1 MADGRGPR
9 IDLHSHAGR
18 CFLAGLPAGHSLVAT
33 MGAAAV
39 ADAVR
44 AARAAGMTALVLAAV
59 ADFAV
64 LRPDP
69 ATGLRAHR
77 GFHAGEAYA
86 DYQRQLAGIR
96 EAAAEAGAEVAA
108 SAADLDRAARDR
120 RTAVL
125 LGCEG
130 GDFLEG
136 DLRRLEEARAAG
148 LTVLTLVHYRV
159 NEIGDVQTEASAH
172 NGLSRFGRDVVAEC
186 NRLGIVVDCAHASLA
201 TTMAVLEASS
211 QPVIISHGQLG
222 PDSSGADSSDMGHP
236 RLMTA
241 AHAAAVAGAGG
252 LVGAWPCGITSRSL
266 ADFGTEIT
274 RLAEA
279 VGPGHVA
286 LGTDLDGNYRP
297 VLTSYDQLDDLGI
310 LLRDRG
316 LPAAH
321 VHQILGGNAL
331 NLLNHV
337 LLPVFTPAKPDCQA
351 VLHGGSVESWGGG
364 ASCPRIMSTST
375 AASTWPGPSR

>member
-1 MADGRGPR
+1 VRSNAVNDRFQGADRGPR
-9 IDLHSHAGR
+9 VDLHSHAGR
-18 CFLAGLPAGHSLVAT
+18 CFLAGLPAGHPGVAA

-39 ADAVR
+39 ADAIR

-77 GFHAGEAYA
+77 DFRAGEAYA
-86 DYQRQLAGIR
+86 DTQRQLAGIR
-96 EAAAEAGAEVAA
+96 QAVAEAGAEVAT
-108 SAADLDRAARDR
+108 SAADLNRSIGDG

-136 DLRRLEEARAAG
+136 DLGRLEEARAAG

-159 NEIGDVQTEASAH
+159 SDIGDVQTEKPVH
-172 NGLSRFGRDVVAEC
+172 DGLSRFGREVVGEC
-186 NRLGIVVDCAHASLA
+186 NRLGIVVDCAHASFA

-222 PDSSGADSSDMGHP
+222 YSATTHP

-241 AHAAAVAGAGG
+241 QHAAAVAEAGG

-266 ADFGTEIT
+266 ADFGTEII

-279 VGPGHVA
+279 AGPDHVA
-286 LGTDLDGNYRP
+286 FGTDLDGNYRP
-297 VLTSYDQLDDLGI
+297 VLTSYDQIDDLTG

-316 LPAAH
+316 LPTPR
-321 VHQILGGNAL
+321 VQQILGGNAMEFL
-331 NLLNHV
+331 GRV
-337 LLPVFTPAKPDCQA
+337 L
-351 VLHGGSVESWGGG
+351 
-364 ASCPRIMSTST
+364 
-375 AASTWPGPSR
+375 

>member
-1 MADGRGPR
+1 MKPR
-9 IDLHSHAGR
+9 VDLHSHAGR
-18 CFLAGLPAGHSLVAT
+18 CFLAGLPAGHSAAAAL
-33 MGAAAV
+33 GAPAV

-44 AARAAGMTALVLAAV
+44 SAQAAGMTALVLAAV

-77 GFHAGEAYA
+77 DFRPGEAYA
-86 DYQRQLAGIR
+86 DTQRQLAGIR
-96 EAAAEAGAEVAA
+96 QAVAEAGAEIAT
-108 SAADLDRAARDR
+108 SADDLNRSIGDG

-136 DLRRLEEARAAG
+136 DLGRLEEARAAG
-148 LTVLTLVHYRV
+148 LVVLTLVHYRV
-159 NEIGDVQTEASAH
+159 SDIGDVQTENPVHA
-172 NGLSRFGRDVVAEC
+172 GLSRFGREVVAEC
-186 NRLGIVVDCAHASLA
+186 NRLGIVVDCAHASFA
-201 TTMAVLEASS
+201 TTMAVLETSS

-222 PDSSGADSSDMGHP
+222 YSDTAHP
-236 RLMTA
+236 RLMNVQ
-241 AHAAAVAGAGG
+241 HAAAVAAAGG

-266 ADFGTEIT
+266 ADFGTEIL

-279 VGPGHVA
+279 AGPDHVA

-297 VLTSYDQLDDLGI
+297 VLTGYDQLDDLVG

-316 LPAAH
+316 LPPDR
-321 VHQILGGNAL
+321 VHQILGGNAME
-331 NLLNHV
+331 LLDRV
-337 LLPVFTPAKPDCQA
+337 L
-351 VLHGGSVESWGGG
+351 
-364 ASCPRIMSTST
+364 
-375 AASTWPGPSR
+375 

>member
-1 MADGRGPR
+1 MADGYYR

-18 CFLAGLPAGHSLVAT
+18 CFLAGLPAGHPVVAA
-33 MGAAAV
+33 MGVAAV

-44 AARAAGMTALVLAAV
+44 AAQGAGMTALVLSAV

-77 GFHAGEAYA
+77 NFRAGEAYA
-86 DYQRQLAGIR
+86 GTQRQLAGIR
-96 EAAAEAGAEVAA
+96 QAVAEAGAEVAA
-108 SAADLDRAARDR
+108 SAADLDRAARDG

-136 DLRRLEEARAAG
+136 DLGRLEGARAAG

-159 NEIGDVQTEASAH
+159 SDIGDVQTEKPVHA
-172 NGLSRFGRDVVAEC
+172 GLSRFGREVVAEC
-186 NRLGIVVDCAHASLA
+186 NRLGIVVDCAHASFA

-222 PDSSGADSSDMGHP
+222 HADTGHSDTGHP
-236 RLMTA
+236 RLMSVQ
-241 AHAAAVAGAGG
+241 HATAVAEAGG

-266 ADFGTEIT
+266 ADFGTEII

-279 VGPGHVA
+279 AGPDHVA

-297 VLTSYDQLDDLGI
+297 VLTGYDQLDDLTG

-316 LPAAH
+316 LPPARIQ
-321 VHQILGGNAL
+321 QILGGNAL
-331 NLLNHV
+331 EFLGRV
-337 LLPVFTPAKPDCQA
+337 L
-351 VLHGGSVESWGGG
+351 
-364 ASCPRIMSTST
+364 
-375 AASTWPGPSR
+375 

>member
-1 MADGRGPR
+1 MPGGAAVDDNGLVSADREPR
-9 IDLHSHAGR
+9 VDLHSHAGR
-18 CFLAGLPAGHSLVAT
+18 CFLAGLPAGHSAVAT

-39 ADAVR
+39 ADAIR
-44 AARAAGMTALVLAAV
+44 AARGAGMTALVLAAV

-64 LRPDP
+64 LRSDP

-77 GFHAGEAYA
+77 DFRVGEAYA
-86 DYQRQLAGIR
+86 DTQRQLAGIR
-96 EAAAEAGAEVAA
+96 QAVAEAGAEVAA
-108 SAADLDRAARDR
+108 SAADLDRAARDG

-136 DLRRLEEARAAG
+136 DLGRLEEARAAG

-159 NEIGDVQTEASAH
+159 SDIGDVQTEKPVHA
-172 NGLSRFGRDVVAEC
+172 GLSRFGREVVAEC
-186 NRLGIVVDCAHASLA
+186 NRLGIVVDCAHASFA

-222 PDSSGADSSDMGHP
+222 HAEAGHPDTGHP
-236 RLMTA
+236 RLMSA
-241 AHAAAVAGAGG
+241 QHAAAVAEVGG

-266 ADFGTEIT
+266 ADFGAEVI

-279 VGPGHVA
+279 AGPDHVA
-286 LGTDLDGNYRP
+286 IGTDLDGNYRP
-297 VLTSYDQLDDLGI
+297 VLTSYDQLDDLTV

-316 LPAAH
+316 LPTARI
-321 VHQILGGNAL
+321 HQILGGNAME
-331 NLLNHV
+331 LLGRV
-337 LLPVFTPAKPDCQA
+337 L
-351 VLHGGSVESWGGG
+351 
-364 ASCPRIMSTST
+364 
-375 AASTWPGPSR
+375 

>member
-1 MADGRGPR
+1 MPGGAAVDDNGLVSADREPR
-9 IDLHSHAGR
+9 VDLHSHAGR
-18 CFLAGLPAGHSLVAT
+18 CFLAGLPAGHSAVAT

-39 ADAVR
+39 ADAIR
-44 AARAAGMTALVLAAV
+44 AARGAGMTALVLAAV

-64 LRPDP
+64 LRSDP

-77 GFHAGEAYA
+77 DFRVGEAYA
-86 DYQRQLAGIR
+86 DTQRQLAGIR
-96 EAAAEAGAEVAA
+96 QAVAEAGAEVAA
-108 SAADLDRAARDR
+108 SAADLDRAARDG

-136 DLRRLEEARAAG
+136 DLGRLEEARAAG

-159 NEIGDVQTEASAH
+159 SDIGDLQTEKPVHA
-172 NGLSRFGRDVVAEC
+172 GLSRFGRQVVAEC
-186 NRLGIVVDCAHASLA
+186 NRLGIVVDCAHASFA

-222 PDSSGADSSDMGHP
+222 HAEAGHPDTGHP
-236 RLMTA
+236 RLMSA
-241 AHAAAVAGAGG
+241 QHAAAVAEVGG

-266 ADFGTEIT
+266 ADFGTEVI

-279 VGPGHVA
+279 AGPDHVA
-286 LGTDLDGNYRP
+286 IGTDLDGNYRP
-297 VLTSYDQLDDLGI
+297 VLTSYDQLDDLTV

-316 LPAAH
+316 LPTARI
-321 VHQILGGNAL
+321 HQILGGNAME
-331 NLLNHV
+331 LLGRV
-337 LLPVFTPAKPDCQA
+337 L
-351 VLHGGSVESWGGG
+351 
-364 ASCPRIMSTST
+364 
-375 AASTWPGPSR
+375 

>member
-1 MADGRGPR
+1 MVHGYYR

-18 CFLAGLPAGHSLVAT
+18 CFLAGLPAGHSAVAA

-39 ADAVR
+39 ADAIR
-44 AARAAGMTALVLAAV
+44 AARGAGMTALVLAAV

-77 GFHAGEAYA
+77 DFRVGEAYA
-86 DYQRQLAGIR
+86 DTQRQLAGIR
-96 EAAAEAGAEVAA
+96 RAVAEAGAEVAT
-108 SAADLDRAARDR
+108 SAADLNRSIGDG

-136 DLRRLEEARAAG
+136 DLGRLEEARAAG

-159 NEIGDVQTEASAH
+159 SDIGDVQTEKPVH
-172 NGLSRFGRDVVAEC
+172 DGLSRFGREVVGEC
-186 NRLGIVVDCAHASLA
+186 NRLGIVVDCAHASFA
-201 TTMAVLEASS
+201 TTMAVLEVSS

-222 PDSSGADSSDMGHP
+222 YSATTHP

-241 AHAAAVAGAGG
+241 QHAAAVAEAGG

-266 ADFGTEIT
+266 ADFGNEII
-274 RLAEA
+274 RLGAA
-279 VGPGHVA
+279 AGLDHVA
-286 LGTDLDGNYRP
+286 IGTDLDGNYRP
-297 VLTSYDQLDDLGI
+297 VLTSYDQIDDLTG

-316 LPAAH
+316 LPTPR
-321 VHQILGGNAL
+321 VQQILGGNAMEFL
-331 NLLNHV
+331 GRV
-337 LLPVFTPAKPDCQA
+337 L
-351 VLHGGSVESWGGG
+351 
-364 ASCPRIMSTST
+364 
-375 AASTWPGPSR
+375 

>member
-1 MADGRGPR
+1 MKPR
-9 IDLHSHAGR
+9 VDLHSHAGR
-18 CFLAGLPAGHSLVAT
+18 CFLAGLPGGHSLAAAL
-33 MGAAAV
+33 GAPAV
-39 ADAVR
+39 ADAIR
-44 AARAAGMTALVLAAV
+44 AAQAAGMTALVLAAV

-77 GFHAGEAYA
+77 DFRAGEAYA
-86 DYQRQLAGIR
+86 DTQRQLAGIR
-96 EAAAEAGAEVAA
+96 QAVAEAGAEIAT
-108 SAADLDRAARDR
+108 SAADLNRSIGDG

-136 DLRRLEEARAAG
+136 DLSRLEEARAAG

-159 NEIGDVQTEASAH
+159 SDIGDVQTEKPVHA
-172 NGLSRFGRDVVAEC
+172 GLSRFGREVVAEC
-186 NRLGIVVDCAHASLA
+186 NRLGIVVDCAHASFA

-222 PDSSGADSSDMGHP
+222 HAEAGHPDTGHLDTGHP
-236 RLMTA
+236 RLMSVR
-241 AHAAAVAGAGG
+241 HATAVAAAGG

-266 ADFGTEIT
+266 ADFGTEII

-279 VGPGHVA
+279 AGPDHVA

-297 VLTSYDQLDDLGI
+297 VLTGYDQLDELTG
-310 LLRDRG
+310 LLAARG
-316 LPAAH
+316 LPTAH
-321 VHQILGGNAL
+321 IHQILSGNAL
-331 NLLNHV
+331 KLLARV
-337 LLPVFTPAKPDCQA
+337 L
-351 VLHGGSVESWGGG
+351 
-364 ASCPRIMSTST
+364 
-375 AASTWPGPSR
+375 

>member
-1 MADGRGPR
+1 MKPR
-9 IDLHSHAGR
+9 IDLPRVDLHSHAGR
-18 CFLAGLPAGHSLVAT
+18 CFLAGLPAGHSAVAA
-33 MGAAAV
+33 MGAAAI
-39 ADAVR
+39 ADAIR
-44 AARAAGMTALVLAAV
+44 AARAAGITALVLAAV

-77 GFHAGEAYA
+77 DFRTGEAYA
-86 DYQRQLAGIR
+86 DTQRQLAGIR
-96 EAAAEAGAEVAA
+96 EAVAEAGAEVAT
-108 SAADLDRAARDR
+108 SGADLERAARDG

-136 DLRRLEEARAAG
+136 DLRRLEKARAAG

-159 NEIGDVQTEASAH
+159 SDIGDVQTEAPVH
-172 NGLSRFGRDVVAEC
+172 DGLSRFGHDVVAEC
-186 NRLGIVVDCAHASLA
+186 NRLGIVVDCAHASFA
-201 TTMAVLEASS
+201 TTMAVLTASS

-222 PDSSGADSSDMGHP
+222 YPDTNSSDTGHP

-241 AHAAAVAGAGG
+241 QHAAAVAEAGG

-266 ADFGTEIT
+266 TDFGTEIL

-286 LGTDLDGNYRP
+286 IGTDLDGNYRP
-297 VLTSYDQLDDLGI
+297 VLTSYDQFDDLIG

-316 LPAAH
+316 LAPDR
-321 VHQILGGNAL
+321 VPQILGGNAL
-331 NLLNHV
+331 DLLN
-337 LLPVFTPAKPDCQA
+337 
-351 VLHGGSVESWGGG
+351 SVMHTG
-364 ASCPRIMSTST
+364 
-375 AASTWPGPSR
+375 

>member
-1 MADGRGPR
+1 MKRHETPDPVRSDAVKGRFQGADREPR
-9 IDLHSHAGR
+9 VDLHSHAGR
-18 CFLAGLPAGHSLVAT
+18 CFLAGLPAGHSAAAAL
-33 MGAAAV
+33 GAPAV

-44 AARAAGMTALVLAAV
+44 SAQAAGMTALVLAAV

-77 GFHAGEAYA
+77 DFRVGEAYA
-86 DYQRQLAGIR
+86 DTQRQLAGIR
-96 EAAAEAGAEVAA
+96 QGVAEAGAEIAT
-108 SAADLDRAARDR
+108 SAADLNRSICDG

-136 DLRRLEEARAAG
+136 DLGRLEEARAAG

-159 NEIGDVQTEASAH
+159 SDIGDVQTEKPVHA
-172 NGLSRFGRDVVAEC
+172 GLSRFGREVVAEC
-186 NRLGIVVDCAHASLA
+186 NRLGIVVDCAHASFA
-201 TTMAVLEASS
+201 TTLAVLEASS

-222 PDSSGADSSDMGHP
+222 HAEAGHPDPGHP
-236 RLMTA
+236 RLMNVQ
-241 AHAAAVAGAGG
+241 HAAAVAAAGG

-266 ADFGTEIT
+266 ADFGTEII

-279 VGPGHVA
+279 AGPDHVA

-297 VLTSYDQLDDLGI
+297 VLTSYDQLDDLAG
-310 LLRDRG
+310 LLAARG
-316 LPAAH
+316 LPTAH
-321 VHQILGGNAL
+321 IHQILGGNAL
-331 NLLNHV
+331 KLLARM
-337 LLPVFTPAKPDCQA
+337 L
-351 VLHGGSVESWGGG
+351 
-364 ASCPRIMSTST
+364 
-375 AASTWPGPSR
+375 